1 MTLPPKHIRPSEVE
15 HAIQKSPRRKTPG
28 YDLITSEVA
37 VKLPKK
43 ALLMLTHIYNSMLRL
58 SYFPLLWKFSVIIM
72 ILKPGKPPDSPKS
85 YRPISLFPLFS
96 KIFEKIILKRILPV
110 IESNLP
116 NNQFGFRHNHS
127 TIHQIHR
134 LVDNI
139 SYALEKKLICTGVF
153 LDVAQAFDTVWHE
166 GLLLKLKTFLPPYY
180 YLLFKS
186 YLKDRHFSVRSGSA
200 ISEIFPICAGVPQG
214 AVAAPLLFNLY
225 TSDQPTTDYTIT
237 GDFADDKAL
246 LALHTNPETASN
258 LIQNHLNLLSIWY
271 KDWGIKVNETKSVH
285 CTFTL
290 RQAVCPP
297 VYLNHLPLP
306 SAQNVRYLGRTI
318 QFGTVDTIVACV
330 KKKSKKITIMSTNFQ
345 KLHTAYPFDS
355 ISNHNPLR
363 YLDNGLMLC
372 FVISNI
378 LNCDTVNMLDSND
391 GFKQQFSKRKI
402 FF

>member
-85 YRPISLFPLFS
+85 YRPISLLPLFS

-186 YLKDRHFSVRSGSA
+186 YLKDRHFSVRSASA

-306 SAQNVRYLGRTI
+306 SAQNVRYLEETLR
-318 QFGTVDTIVACV
+318 IV
-330 KKKSKKITIMSTNFQ
+330 
-345 KLHTAYPFDS
+345 L
-355 ISNHNPLR
+355 
-363 YLDNGLMLC
+363 
-372 FVISNI
+372 
-378 LNCDTVNMLDSND
+378 
-391 GFKQQFSKRKI
+391 
-402 FF
+402 